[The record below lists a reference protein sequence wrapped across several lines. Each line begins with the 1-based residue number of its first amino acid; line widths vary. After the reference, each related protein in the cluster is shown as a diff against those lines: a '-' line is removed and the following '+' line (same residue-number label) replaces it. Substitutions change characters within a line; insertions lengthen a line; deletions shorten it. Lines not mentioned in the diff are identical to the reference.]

1 MTDWA
6 AALPAAL
13 PAALLAGLAAGL
25 FQRPA
30 PSTDRRGAVVV
41 ALALAVWA
49 VGSLSPDAR
58 HLLVLSVTSASLAG
72 GVLLVRRRRHRLAA
86 RRRAGQLLEACGVLS
101 AELTS
106 GQPPGAALRRAQRC
120 WPGLAPVL
128 RSHDLGADVPDA
140 WRSLAREA
148 GAQDALLVAAAWQVS
163 HRSGVGLGEALGRV
177 AAGLRA
183 SGATRRVVE
192 SELASARATARLLA
206 ALPALALLVGGG
218 AVPGSSPWAFLLGTP
233 VGLACL
239 GAGLGLGFAGLWW
252 IESIADDVERRC

>member
-1 MTDWA
+1 M
-6 AALPAAL
+6 
-13 PAALLAGLAAGL
+13 
-25 FQRPA
+25 
-30 PSTDRRGAVVV
+30 
-41 ALALAVWA
+41 
-49 VGSLSPDAR
+49 
-58 HLLVLSVTSASLAG
+58 
-72 GVLLVRRRRHRLAA
+72 
-86 RRRAGQLLEACGVLS
+86 
-101 AELTS
+101 
-106 GQPPGAALRRAQRC
+106 
-120 WPGLAPVL
+120 WPGLEPVL

-140 WRSLAREA
+140 WRAVSRQP
-148 GAQDALLVAAAWQVS
+148 GAHDALLVAAAWQVS

-206 ALPALALLVGGG
+206 ALPVLALLVGGG

-252 IESIADDVERRC
+252 IEAIADDVERRC